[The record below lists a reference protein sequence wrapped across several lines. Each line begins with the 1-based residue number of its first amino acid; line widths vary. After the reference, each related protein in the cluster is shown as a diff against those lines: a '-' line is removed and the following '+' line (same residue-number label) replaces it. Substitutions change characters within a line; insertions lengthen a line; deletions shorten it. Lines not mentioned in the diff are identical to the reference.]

1 MVRTAALIIGAALAL
16 MAGAAAFSAA
26 GQRADPALAARAF
39 PLAGDARAEWAMSR
53 YEAQMRKAED
63 PVAAPD
69 PAIRALAGEA
79 YRREP
84 LNLDA
89 AFILQ
94 RGGPQLTARQ
104 RLAALDAAHRL
115 SRRSTPISFDLLTEH
130 SRAGNTAEAIM
141 VLDNMLRRQ
150 TGVHGQLLE
159 FLSRLAADRS
169 THGDFVTLLSREPNW
184 AGQFWR
190 QLAQNP
196 QGLTGAWPLWQRIH
210 SAGIATEPELDA
222 LLVSGLADQ
231 GLYSDGEALAR
242 RLSALDWG
250 AGLRNGEFGRL
261 PDVVPFDWQVYA
273 TGEYGADI
281 AADREAL
288 IVSAVSGSRG
298 MAARQVVGLGQARY
312 RVNADFEAAG
322 ETPGED
328 MLRLQVECLAPAGQG
343 MLLDVALARLPASF
357 TGAGCRWAQVA
368 LMVAVPEAADG
379 QEWMIERVS
388 LRPALVEE

>member
-1 MVRTAALIIGAALAL
+1 MFRTAALIFGAVLALA
-16 MAGAAAFSAA
+16 AGAAAFSAA
-26 GQRADPALAARAF
+26 GQRANPALAARAF
-39 PLAGDARAEWAMSR
+39 PLAGDAQAEWAMRR
-53 YEAQMRKAED
+53 YEAQMRGAED
-63 PVAAPD
+63 PAMAPS
-69 PAIRALAGEA
+69 PAIRALAREA
-79 YRREP
+79 YVREP

-89 AFILQ
+89 AFVLQ
-94 RGGPQLTARQ
+94 RGAPQLSARQ

-130 SRAGNTAEAIM
+130 SRAGNTVDAIM

-159 FLSRLAADRS
+159 FLSRLAGDRS
-169 THGDFVTLLSREPNW
+169 THRDFVTLLSRNPNW

-196 QGLTGAWPLWQRIH
+196 QGLKGTWPLWQRIH
-210 SAGIATEPELDA
+210 AAGIATDPGLDV

-250 AGLRNGEFGRL
+250 MGLRNGEFGRL
-261 PDVVPFDWQVYA
+261 PDVIPYDWQVYA
-273 TGEYGADI
+273 TGDFGADI

-288 IVSAVSGSRG
+288 IVSALSGSRG
-298 MAARQVVGLGQARY
+298 MAARQVVGLGQPRY
-312 RVNADFEAAG
+312 RINADFEAIG

-328 MLRLQVECLAPAGQG
+328 MLRVQVQCLAPAGQG
-343 MLLDVALARLPASF
+343 MLLDVAMARLPATFS
-357 TGAGCRWAQVA
+357 GASCRWAQVA